1 MFARVAEATGMELRI
16 FFRDQNKDMIAE
28 FRNGDFE
35 SIPVAVFY
43 TKDMEYLA
51 HWIERPELADR
62 EIHELLGPMYARL
75 RKPDMT
81 DEERAA
87 AREENI
93 AFQNGPVWGN
103 WRQETIREVIA
114 LLEKAPDTK
123 RPKARH
129 LRLWYALADLRE
141 RAGDVPGARE
151 LFERIVRSDPT
162 LTDAPERL
170 SSLGR

>member
-1 MFARVAEATGMELRI
+1 MPPGTKKEPVTERVSLSEQA
-16 FFRDQNKDMIAE
+16 
-28 FRNGDFE
+28 
-35 SIPVAVFY
+35 Y
-43 TKDMEYLA
+43 Y
-51 HWIERPELADR
+51 
-62 EIHELLGPMYARL
+62 
-75 RKPDMT
+75 
-81 DEERAA
+81 
-87 AREENI
+87 
-93 AFQNGPVWGN
+93 
-103 WRQETIREVIA
+103 TIRERILKGAIA

-170 SSLGR
+170 GSLGR

>member
-1 MFARVAEATGMELRI
+1 
-16 FFRDQNKDMIAE
+16 
-28 FRNGDFE
+28 
-35 SIPVAVFY
+35 
-43 TKDMEYLA
+43 
-51 HWIERPELADR
+51 
-62 EIHELLGPMYARL
+62 MYARL